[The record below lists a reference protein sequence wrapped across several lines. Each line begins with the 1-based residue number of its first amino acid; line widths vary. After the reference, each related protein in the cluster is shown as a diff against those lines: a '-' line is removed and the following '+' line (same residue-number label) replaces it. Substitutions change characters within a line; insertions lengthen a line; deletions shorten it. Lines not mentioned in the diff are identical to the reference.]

1 MGNLKILAGTL
12 TFVFVQSQATIKP
25 LKLLNNSLFSDCD
38 QE

>member
-25 LKLLNNSLFSDCD
+25 LKSFDNSLFGDCD